1 MNAIEIEDTDATSL
15 IDLLKLAQQGN
26 IIIKTS
32 KGKLFILAQISED
45 IEDFD
50 KEVELH
56 RSSKELMD
64 ILNERSK
71 NKGTKT
77 SISEMRKE
85 FGLEEQSNQRPQS

>member
-1 MNAIEIEDTDATSL
+1 MNAIEIEDTDTTSL
-15 IDLLKLAQQGN
+15 IDLLKLAQQNN

-45 IEDFD
+45 NEDFD

-56 RSSKELMD
+56 RSSKGLMD

-71 NKGTKT
+71 NKGAKT

-85 FGLEEQSNQRPQS
+85 FGLKKQSKQRPKS